1 MAKYHGNNDRN
12 SPIVLFQY
20 REMCEDISKT
30 GSDKRWWD
38 YRELY
43 NSREV
48 SAAPDRSKDE
58 AGKLTPG
65 QVRYRSMLV
74 IIMGKCS
81 TNALNFPLD

>member
-48 SAAPDRSKDE
+48 
-58 AGKLTPG
+58 GF
-65 QVRYRSMLV
+65 
-74 IIMGKCS
+74 
-81 TNALNFPLD
+81 ALNE